1 MTVTAPEFL
10 LEAYYGKSPDLVE
23 CESLIAQIR
32 KNYSS
37 GESVDLTRK
46 NCPELDRIAV
56 LLEKKFNF
64 DELEMRILRPKP
76 ATYILSS
83 FLPSTELSLST
94 TLLFSI
100 VPNAYTFGAGNVSPL
115 TPIRTVETADSIRY
129 ETAQS
134 GLVHVT
140 GPLFFSPTAT
150 PAQIMAII
158 MHEIGHNF
166 FLKTSVRLARAV
178 NQVISTLMELVLTY
192 DSWESSMGALKRSAT
207 RGGQMTF
214 GLGAGLLTRI
224 LATFAHLFPRF
235 SVFMHTASAKVFDVV
250 ETGLRA
256 LLPRGFTKF
265 VEETLGSPRLTA
277 AGTAMSQIII
287 IMGMY
292 ISLLMQAATK
302 TGYFVFTSLNKTFFT
317 IREIY
322 NTLAPFFLGYREDEI
337 YADAFATRHGYG
349 KEVAQFAEIFSKLQG
364 GSLKARSLGIFAG
377 VVRFVMMIMA
387 VRDPHPANI
396 VRAKLAGDA
405 LRKELDDTEIRGK
418 LREQV
423 LKQIEYIEKVHDRMV
438 ASDLGTVNG
447 QLYRFHVALTDYAEG
462 KIGAGELSSITWKTL
477 KGDATLKED
486 VDGADFRPLHELIES
501 AAATHG
507 VMETDLVLTE
517 GLGSLIKNLATED
530 VEDQIEELRG
540 EARDIHTP
548 EQQRYV
554 LTKIIRLLERLII
567 LRHNPG
573 AVQKF
578 VHDTA
583 AFFQRM
589 LGDKDAGKEMT
600 LRIGEAIRDL
610 AKLRDEVLRKQWK
623 DEKWDAEVQKMKD
636 RAAELVDSASKQTV
650 NSDDF

>member
-1 MTVTAPEFL
+1 MTVSVPEFL

-46 NCPELDRIAV
+46 NSPELDRIAV

-83 FLPSTELSLST
+83 FLPSTELSLGTS
-94 TLLFSI
+94 LLFSI

-129 ETAQS
+129 ESPQS

-150 PAQIMAII
+150 PSQIMAII

-166 FLKTSVRLARAV
+166 FLKTSVRLIRAV

-192 DSWESSMGALKRSAT
+192 DSWESSMGALKRSAA

-214 GLGAGLLTRI
+214 SLGAGLLTRI
-224 LATFAHLFPRF
+224 IATFAHLFPRF
-235 SVFMHTASAKVFDVV
+235 SVLLHTASAKVFDVV

-256 LLPRGFTKF
+256 LLPKGFTKF

-292 ISLLMQAATK
+292 ISLLTQAATK

-322 NTLAPFFLGYREDEI
+322 NTLAPLFLGYREDEI

-349 KEVAQFAEIFSKLQG
+349 KEVAQFSEIFSKLQG
-364 GSLKARSLGIFAG
+364 GSLKTRSLGIFAG
-377 VVRFVMMIMA
+377 VVRFVMMIAA

-396 VRAKLAGDA
+396 IRAKLAGDA
-405 LRKELDDTEIRGK
+405 LRKELDDTEIQGK

-423 LKQIEYIEKVHDRMV
+423 LKQIEYIEKVHDRM
-438 ASDLGTVNG
+438 AAAELGTVNG

-486 VDGADFRPLHELIES
+486 VDAADFRPLHELIEE
-501 AAATHG
+501 AAAVHG
-507 VMETDLVLTE
+507 VMDTELVLTE
-517 GLGSLIKNLATED
+517 GLGSFLRNLATGD
-530 VEDQIEELRG
+530 VEDDIEELKK
-540 EARDIHTP
+540 EAKDIHTP

-554 LTKIIRLLERLII
+554 LTKVIRLLEKLII
-567 LRHNPG
+567 LRHNPSWIQQKYHDSISWFSRVIGRNDG
-573 AVQKF
+573 A
-578 VHDTA
+578 
-583 AFFQRM
+583 
-589 LGDKDAGKEMT
+589 KELSM
-600 LRIGEAIRDL
+600 RIGEAIADL
-610 AKLRDEVLRKQWK
+610 ARLRDSILAKKWK
-623 DEKWDAEVQKMKD
+623 DEEFNRRVDELKD
-636 RAAELVDSASKQTV
+636 DVKELLDKAARTSP
-650 NSDDF
+650 DDD